1 MEKENIEE
9 VTEEINWQDKYVRL
23 YADVENLK
31 KRHRKEKDEISK
43 NVKLRMVDSILDMDN
58 DLSIAIKSFDSVPDG
73 VNLILSKLKH
83 FLDTQGIKEIPTDEY
98 NPDLHEVVSVIEN
111 GESKVVDV
119 VSKGYK
125 MGDTVIRY
133 PKIILSK

>member
-1 MEKENIEE
+1 
-9 VTEEINWQDKYVRL
+9 
-23 YADVENLK
+23 
-31 KRHRKEKDEISK
+31 
-43 NVKLRMVDSILDMDN
+43 MVDSILDMDN

-83 FLDTQGIKEIPTDEY
+83 FLDTQGIKEIPIDEY